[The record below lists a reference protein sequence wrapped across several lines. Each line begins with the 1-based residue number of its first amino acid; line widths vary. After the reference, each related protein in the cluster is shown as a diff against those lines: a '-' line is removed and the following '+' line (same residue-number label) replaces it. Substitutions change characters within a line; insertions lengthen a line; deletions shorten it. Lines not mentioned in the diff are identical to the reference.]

1 MTVSALAC
9 TRTRRVYAKR
19 SACLFG
25 FGTTDVVDSASGS
38 NDMAPRETPHR
49 SLVEIAERRRLET
62 ALQQSLEQAERR
74 VADLTRELRDANT
87 ALRVLLD
94 NVEKSNE
101 ARNEQML
108 QQINTLVL
116 PHVAKLSR
124 LVEGDSAAA
133 EYASLIETNLKTL
146 TSSLSSRMATAFQ
159 TLTAIEAEVAHLVMR
174 GMTTKDI
181 ANMLSR
187 APSTVDFHRNN
198 IRGKLGLGRRVN
210 LRAYLLSIR

>member
-1 MTVSALAC
+1 
-9 TRTRRVYAKR
+9 
-19 SACLFG
+19 
-25 FGTTDVVDSASGS
+25 
-38 NDMAPRETPHR
+38 MAPIEAPHR

-108 QQINTLVL
+108 QQINTLVF

-124 LVEGDSAAA
+124 LVEGDSAAV
-133 EYASLIETNLKTL
+133 EYASLIETNLKAR

-159 TLTAIEAEVAHLVMR
+159 TLTATEAEVAHLVMR

>member
-1 MTVSALAC
+1 M
-9 TRTRRVYAKR
+9 
-19 SACLFG
+19 
-25 FGTTDVVDSASGS
+25 DSASGS
-38 NDMAPRETPHR
+38 NDMASKEAPRR
-49 SLVEIAERRRLET
+49 SLVET
-62 ALQQSLEQAERR
+62 ALQRSLEQAERR
-74 VADLTRELRDANT
+74 VAVLTRELRDANT
-87 ALRVLLD
+87 ALRVVLD

-108 QQINTLVL
+108 QEINTLVI

-146 TSSLSSRMATAFQ
+146 TSSLSSRMATVFQ
-159 TLTAIEAEVAHLVMR
+159 TMTPSEAEVAHLVMR

-198 IRGKLGLGRRVN
+198 IRRKLGLGRGVN
-210 LRAYLLSIR
+210 LREYLLSIR

>member
-1 MTVSALAC
+1 M
-9 TRTRRVYAKR
+9 
-19 SACLFG
+19 
-25 FGTTDVVDSASGS
+25 
-38 NDMAPRETPHR
+38 
-49 SLVEIAERRRLET
+49 
-62 ALQQSLEQAERR
+62 
-74 VADLTRELRDANT
+74 ADLTRELRDANT

-108 QQINTLVL
+108 QQINTLVF

-159 TLTAIEAEVAHLVMR
+159 TLTAIEVEIAHLVMR

-181 ANMLSR
+181 AYMLSR

-210 LRAYLLSIR
+210 LRLASTGRPQWLRLAARRRATCSLKRSGERAPGAAGGNCKK